1 MVNKHLSKI
10 GLAVLAATL
19 SLPSHAISIEQAW
32 QQAKQNDPNYEKAK
46 IGVQLGQA
54 GVDSSRSALLPDLS
68 ASASLNWSESADS
81 SNSYG
86 ATLSQTIW
94 DSSLWS
100 SLDQAKANY
109 LKSELELSQAHN
121 ELAQKLLSAYLD
133 LASAQGDL
141 VLAQTKLDEGNKLLQ
156 IIEKRYQAGKV
167 KSVDVEEM
175 RATQVSEQATILNT
189 QADLEVKR
197 AELAALINQVPDSV
211 DQIRTDTLIQP
222 PMLVTSQAQWLKLA
236 KDSSPE
242 LLVAAQMVKASEFAK
257 QSAKGGY
264 YPTLRGSVG
273 YSDGDQRS
281 NGEFNAGLTLSVP
294 IDLNGSVRSKVDEAS
309 LNILSAK
316 QEMRRVE
323 IDIQKRVIQQF
334 TQVEI
339 NWNQVLIAN
348 ELVASRGNVL
358 ASKEKLYDAGLLEVS
373 DVISAHNS
381 LFEAKHSLQTNL
393 YNYWRQRIALL
404 QTAGKL
410 DDDIMVLISR
420 AFHS

>member
-68 ASASLNWSESADS
+68 ASASLNWNESADG

-175 RATQVSEQATILNT
+175 RATQVSEQATILNA

-410 DDDIMVLISR
+410 DDDIMALISR
-420 AFHS
+420 VFHS

>member
-68 ASASLNWSESADS
+68 ASASLNWSESADG

-175 RATQVSEQATILNT
+175 RATQVSEQATILNA

-373 DVISAHNS
+373 DVISAHNN

>member
-175 RATQVSEQATILNT
+175 RATQVSEQATILNA

-242 LLVAAQMVKASEFAK
+242 LLVAAQMVKTSEFAK

-358 ASKEKLYDAGLLEVS
+358 ASKEKLYNAGLLEVS

>member
-175 RATQVSEQATILNT
+175 RATQVSEQATILNA
-189 QADLEVKR
+189 QAELEVKR

-242 LLVAAQMVKASEFAK
+242 LLVAAQMLKASEFAK

>member
-54 GVDSSRSALLPDLS
+54 GVNSSRSALLPDLS

-175 RATQVSEQATILNT
+175 RATQVSEQATILSA

-197 AELAALINQVPDSV
+197 AELAALINKVPDSV

-257 QSAKGGY
+257 QSAKGCY

-410 DDDIMVLISR
+410 DDDIMALISR
-420 AFHS
+420 VFHS

>member
-175 RATQVSEQATILNT
+175 RATQVSEQATILNA

-242 LLVAAQMVKASEFAK
+242 LLVASQMVKASEFAK

-358 ASKEKLYDAGLLEVS
+358 ASKEKLYNAGLLEVS